1 MNLPAWLAN
10 ETAVLIIAVCLVMLI
25 VPAVAIAVLKKK
37 VAQQP
42 KMMSDGELK
51 AKLEKINLDLDSPE
65 SK

>member
-42 KMMSDGELK
+42 KMMSDEQLK

>member
-1 MNLPAWLAN
+1 MTLPAWLAN

-37 VAQQP
+37 AAQQP
-42 KMMSDGELK
+42 KMMSDEQLK